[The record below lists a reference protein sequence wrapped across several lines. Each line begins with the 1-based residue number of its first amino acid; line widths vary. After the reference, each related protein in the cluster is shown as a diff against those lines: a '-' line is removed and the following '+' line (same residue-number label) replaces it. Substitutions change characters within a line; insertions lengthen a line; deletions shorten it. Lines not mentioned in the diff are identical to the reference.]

1 MRIIFIIYFIIYFV
15 NGMKY
20 INLKYAAFDYNL
32 SGFSPDW
39 RFISGPEGD
48 CFVFLRK
55 LVHRVPG

>member
-32 SGFSPDW
+32 SRFSPDW
-39 RFISGPEGD
+39 RFISGP
-48 CFVFLRK
+48 
-55 LVHRVPG
+55 